1 MPMKLLISLTF
12 LFCASAQALAQN
24 INIDNTTKFKN
35 GIYATYQDFINNDPT
50 YPVESFQVKWKDT
63 PFFNVLKMKSC
74 KNYRDG
80 KIKKTDMT
88 KVWGICVNGIPY
100 IQYSIGVPYSL
111 EFGNQAVSKSG
122 ELAFSRIRILGNIC
136 HFNIEDVYKKR
147 TNTFFRSDA
156 FTNDV
161 NGRMIR
167 AQRLLKLT
175 TGQVYQYDEYVL
187 TQLMKDDEYLA
198 NLYKKEDDRPNK
210 MFLYLQKYNERNPV
224 ANTSILA
231 RQ

>member
-1 MPMKLLISLTF
+1 MRLPFIIALTVLASLKLY
-12 LFCASAQALAQN
+12 AQGL
-24 INIDNTTKFKN
+24 NIDNTTKFKD

-50 YPVESFQVKWKDT
+50 YPVESFQIKWKDT

-74 KNYRDG
+74 KSYQNG
-80 KIKKTDMT
+80 KMKKTDMT
-88 KVWGICVNGIPY
+88 KVWGICVNGVPY
-100 IQYSIGVPYSL
+100 IHYSVGVPYKL
-111 EFGNQAVSKSG
+111 EFGNQARVSSG
-122 ELAFSRIRILGNIC
+122 NLAFSRIRILGNIC

-147 TNTFFRSDA
+147 TNTLFRSDA

-175 TGQVYQYDEYVL
+175 TGQVYEYDEYVIS
-187 TQLMKDDEYLA
+187 QLIKDDKYLA
-198 NLYKKEDDRPNK
+198 DQYKNETDRSNK
-210 MFLYLQKYNERNPV
+210 LFIYLQKYNERNPV

-231 RQ
+231 QQ